1 MTNPLKGEVEVKLG
15 KETYPCRL
23 TIESLIK
30 IETELDSGILQ
41 LTQKIAN
48 AEMKVSELSVVL
60 HYALRGGGKDINLK
74 DVYSIIQTA
83 GIMDASIAVA
93 NLLSLTLSDPNA
105 DEDEKKKD
113 EKQEKVA

>member
-1 MTNPLKGEVEVKLG
+1 MTNPMKGEVEVKLG

-23 TIESLIK
+23 TIDSLIK

-48 AEMKVSELSVVL
+48 AEMKVTELSVVL
-60 HYALRGGGKDINLK
+60 RYAIRGGGKDVSEK
-74 DVYSIIQTA
+74 DVHNIIQNA
-83 GIMDASIAVA
+83 GLIDASTAVA
-93 NLLSLTLSDPNA
+93 NLLTLVLSDPNV